1 MHISN
6 SIFNLTMAVC
16 KRLEYMLHSVTS
28 RPYSQLMTKRNK
40 LLDAAVFVKK
50 KNLYNK
56 LAAFKSARREYIV
69 E

>member
-1 MHISN
+1 
-6 SIFNLTMAVC
+6 
-16 KRLEYMLHSVTS
+16 MLHSVTS

-56 LAAFKSARREYIV
+56 LAAFKSARREYI
-69 E
+69 EK